1 MKKNN
6 GFTVIEL
13 LVVTGIIA
21 ILMGM
26 IGTSAFIARSQAY
39 KAQARA
45 ETQQLITAVKAI
57 WIAREDNKVPINTG
71 TVKMTADNV
80 KKFTVENDTGVRS
93 YLEIPTSR
101 LNEGGYLDPWGN
113 EYEYTISDIKEE
125 ELPDEVF
132 QISVSFLNADRFH
145 YKKDIAIDIIE
156 DEN

>member
-1 MKKNN
+1 MKKNK

-26 IGTSAFIARSQAY
+26 VGTSAFIARSQAY

-57 WIAREDNKVPINTG
+57 WVAREDNKIPISTG
-71 TVKMTADNV
+71 TVKMNAANV
-80 KKFTVENDTGVRS
+80 EKFNVESTGGMRN

-113 EYEYTISDIKEE
+113 EYEYTISETDDYTAPEE
-125 ELPDEVF
+125 IYQVT
-132 QISVSFLNADRFH
+132 VSFQNSEIFYFKNDQ
-145 YKKDIAIDIIE
+145 IGNE
-156 DEN
+156 E

>member
-1 MKKNN
+1 MKKNK

-26 IGTSAFIARSQAY
+26 VGTSAFIARSQAY

-57 WIAREDNKVPINTG
+57 WVAREDNKIPISTG
-71 TVKMTADNV
+71 TVKMNAANV
-80 KKFTVENDTGVRS
+80 EKFNVESDGGTRN

-101 LNEGGYLDPWGN
+101 LAEGGYLDPWGN
-113 EYEYTISDIKEE
+113 EYEYTISETDDYTAPEE
-125 ELPDEVF
+125 IYQVT
-132 QISVSFLNADRFH
+132 VSFQNSEIFYFKNDQ
-145 YKKDIAIDIIE
+145 IE
-156 DEN
+156 NEE

>member
-26 IGTSAFIARSQAY
+26 VGTSAFIARSQAY
-39 KAQARA
+39 KTQARA

-57 WIAREDNKVPINTG
+57 WIAREDNKIPISTG
-71 TVKMTADNV
+71 TVKMNAANAEKFNV
-80 KKFTVENDTGVRS
+80 EGSEGKRN

-101 LNEGGYLDPWGN
+101 INEGGYLDPWGN
-113 EYEYTISDIKEE
+113 EYEYTIEDVTEE
-125 ELPDEVF
+125 ALPEEVY
-132 QISVSFLNADRFH
+132 QIAVSFHNAERFY
-145 YKKDIAIDIIE
+145 YKDDKAVATEQND
-156 DEN
+156 